1 MKTPR
6 VFVANEKGHR
16 LTAYCPEGTT
26 VLSGGIRIDSNYIHT
41 RETRP
46 LDGGAGWT
54 VNFYT
59 ANNVWGF
66 ASAYAVCAYA

>member
-1 MKTPR
+1 M
-6 VFVANEKGHR
+6 FVENEKGHR

-26 VLSGGIRIDSNYIHT
+26 VLSGGIRIDSPYIHT